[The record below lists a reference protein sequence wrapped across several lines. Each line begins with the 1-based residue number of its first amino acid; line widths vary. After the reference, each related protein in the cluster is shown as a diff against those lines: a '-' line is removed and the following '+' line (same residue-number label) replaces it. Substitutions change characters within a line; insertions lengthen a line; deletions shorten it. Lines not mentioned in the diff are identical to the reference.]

1 MAPKKATS
9 KPRYTPQE
17 VADALIEGG
26 GFITRAARS
35 LGCTSNTVRNYIN
48 RHAKCREAVQEA
60 RERMLDTAEGK
71 LFQQILDG
79 NMTAIIFYLKTQ
91 GKGRGYIERQ
101 EVTGTDGGA
110 VTIRV
115 VYDDAR
121 ATG

>member
-1 MAPKKATS
+1 MPR
-9 KPRYTPQE
+9 KPRYAPQE
-17 VADALIEGG
+17 VADAIIDAG
-26 GFITRAARS
+26 GFVTKAARA
-35 LGCTSNTVRNYIN
+35 LGCSPVTVYSYIN

-60 RERMLDTAEGK
+60 RERMLDAAESK
-71 LFQQILDG
+71 LCQQILAG

>member
-1 MAPKKATS
+1 MAKKGGS
-9 KPRYTPQE
+9 SGRYSAQE
-17 VADALIEGG
+17 VADAISAAG
-26 GFITRAARS
+26 GFVTKAARA
-35 LGCTSNTVRNYIN
+35 LGCSPTTVYSYIN

>member
-1 MAPKKATS
+1 MAKKGGS
-9 KPRYTPQE
+9 SGRYSAQE
-17 VADALIEGG
+17 VAEAIITAG
-26 GFITRAARS
+26 GFVTKAARV
-35 LGCTSNTVRNYIN
+35 LGCSPTTVYSYIN